1 MEKSNIERIKA
12 IKRGFFY
19 RSLNVSKEE
28 LGEVIDNI
36 KTQEEVDSLM
46 FFLFNYF
53 DTDLIIKLIKNKN
66 INGNSVFHLLSKEQ
80 INCIFKNNKECLK
93 DKEITKHFSSK
104 QIRDYNSE
112 DVINIFLNNDG
123 TLDSERINSLDIL
136 ALNQLLATIN
146 PNYIEEIL
154 NILEI
159 NKIKH
164 IDSEIFKKINNI
176 NILNNSVLKELTY
189 EQFNSLN
196 KEQTIQILIKNKKLQ
211 YLNDDILAR
220 TYINFNDYNGI
231 IGSTIKA
238 ISFGYLYSYKS
249 NKTEV
254 LEQAELLQDKASLVL
269 QGDNL
274 LNTDLYICINK
285 NNINDFSEQQIIQI
299 YENAEFLDKETI
311 QATKEE
317 KLLKVKNLG
326 KIKEMLT
333 KDQFVALFKNNR
345 LKEINRDILEKMF
358 SEYMNPNLF
367 NNLTNEEIANNI
379 NDIHGFLNLVK
390 DDVIEKIKPE
400 HITNNVIAQEIV
412 NSKNFDKLSDQTKN
426 HIINTYPEINIYNID
441 NLNSIIENDKIN
453 MEAKSIVSFT
463 KERMDELSDKSIK
476 NILKMNPK
484 TEKNKIKEE
493 VITNWVFENTDNII
507 SKKRLKEKI
516 INCIN
521 TNNFK
526 DLCTISSK
534 YNKNNVIKI
543 LEKVKPKN
551 NFYGKVAEI
560 EILKNLVLLK
570 DDSKKEYH
578 NMINKIKQLCNTKP
592 NSFGSYIF
600 KTEYLNSIVKENI
613 LNKDLNEKL
622 MEESIANIK
631 SCINTYYGTLEKNS
645 INNELRD
652 LYSKTLLQY
661 YDVLVD
667 KYNINIEELYNKL
680 ENNKITLNREEITCL
695 EVLKEA
701 YNIKPDAV
709 KKVKSYVTPVL
720 SIASKMVAG
729 YYATKIVNNTTNSTI
744 LSGAVAGGAVANITI
759 NAINIAE
766 RNNFF
771 SNKEN
776 YYKKDIK
783 KEYGFFD
790 NIKNF
795 FQEKVVV
802 PLKKM
807 KAKKMKKNGQYVKGI
822 FGYNNNDG
830 EISYCVYKNN
840 AIANQNKKIEIYN
853 KKQKK
858 QINKKIIENYSKEN
872 NKNIKLVNSLMEIK
886 KEALKIQYNR
896 KLEEIYKEFPE
907 LKKNNVNL
915 YSILKGVLSS
925 GVDVLTLGESEKIRN
940 CFNDNKKNIKYK
952 KCIDALEKINIE
964 YKKNKASI
972 IEEHAKRL
980 LNLNPEEREKIDNY
994 MKNVF
999 IKPIKQKNNGD
1010 LATKIYNTYGVVNN
1024 YIEVDNIGKKI
1035 NPNNT
1040 ILYSINRI
1048 NNKNVNKACDE
1059 TITLILTDNIDE
1071 EIKLKNINK
1080 LVQYITKLKD
1090 RGIDITKYQDKVCF
1104 LMSSLKY
1111 FKDSDLSDKIKEQY
1125 VEKIEPHIEKTYKQR
1140 INIKGTKRKD
1150 ISLSC

>member
-12 IKRGFFY
+12 IKRGLFY

-28 LGEVIDNI
+28 LGEIIDNI

-123 TLDSERINSLDIL
+123 TLDPERINSLDIL
-136 ALNQLLATIN
+136 ALNQLLVTIN

-196 KEQTIQILIKNKKLQ
+196 KEQTIQILIKNKTLQ

-220 TYINFNDYNGI
+220 TDINFNDYNGI

-249 NKTEV
+249 NKKEI
-254 LEQAELLQDKASLVL
+254 LEQVELLRDKASLVL

-274 LNTDLYICINK
+274 LNTDLYVCINK

-367 NNLTNEEIANNI
+367 NSLTNEEIANNI

-400 HITNNVIAQEIV
+400 HITNNVTAQEIV

-476 NILKMNPK
+476 NILKMNPR
-484 TEKNKIKEE
+484 TEKNKIKKE
-493 VITNWVFENTDNII
+493 VIMKRVFENTDNII

-516 INCIN
+516 TDCIN

-526 DLCTISSK
+526 DLCTICNK

-652 LYSKTLLQY
+652 LYSKALLQY

-858 QINKKIIENYSKEN
+858 QINKKIIEDYSKEN

-925 GVDVLTLGESEKIRN
+925 GVDVLTLGQSEKIHN
-940 CFNDNKKNIKYK
+940 CFNDNEKNIKYK
-952 KCIDALEKINIE
+952 KCMDALEKINIE

-980 LNLNPEEREKIDNY
+980 LNLNPEERKKIDNY
-994 MKNVF
+994 MENVF

-1125 VEKIEPHIEKTYKQR
+1125 VEKIEPYIEKTYKQR
-1140 INIKGTKRKD
+1140 INIKRKD

>member
-12 IKRGFFY
+12 IKRGLFY

-28 LGEVIDNI
+28 LGEIIDNI

-123 TLDSERINSLDIL
+123 TLDPERINSLDIL

-196 KEQTIQILIKNKKLQ
+196 KEQTIQILIKNKTLQ

-220 TYINFNDYNGI
+220 TDINFNDYNGI

-249 NKTEV
+249 NKKEI
-254 LEQAELLQDKASLVL
+254 LEQVELLRDKASLVL

-274 LNTDLYICINK
+274 LNTDLYVCINK

-367 NNLTNEEIANNI
+367 NSLTNEEIANNI

-400 HITNNVIAQEIV
+400 HITNNVTAQEIV

-476 NILKMNPK
+476 NILKMNPR
-484 TEKNKIKEE
+484 TEKNKIKKE
-493 VITNWVFENTDNII
+493 VIMKRVFENTDNII

-516 INCIN
+516 TDCIN

-526 DLCTISSK
+526 DLCTICNK

-652 LYSKTLLQY
+652 LYSKALLQY

-858 QINKKIIENYSKEN
+858 QINKKIIEDYSKEN

-925 GVDVLTLGESEKIRN
+925 GVDVLTLGQSEKIHN
-940 CFNDNKKNIKYK
+940 CFNDNEKNIKYK
-952 KCIDALEKINIE
+952 KCMDALEKINIE

-980 LNLNPEEREKIDNY
+980 LNLNPEERKKIDNY
-994 MKNVF
+994 MENVF

-1125 VEKIEPHIEKTYKQR
+1125 VEKIEPYIEKTYKQR
-1140 INIKGTKRKD
+1140 INIKRKD

>member
-28 LGEVIDNI
+28 LGEIIDNI

-220 TYINFNDYNGI
+220 TDINFNDYNGI

-249 NKTEV
+249 NKKEI
-254 LEQAELLQDKASLVL
+254 LEQVELLRDKASLVL

-274 LNTDLYICINK
+274 LNTDLYVCINK

-299 YENAEFLDKETI
+299 YENAEFLDKKTI

-367 NNLTNEEIANNI
+367 NSLTNEEIANNI

-400 HITNNVIAQEIV
+400 HITNNVTAQEIV

-476 NILKMNPK
+476 NILKMNPR
-484 TEKNKIKEE
+484 TEKNKIKKE
-493 VITNWVFENTDNII
+493 VIMKRVFENTDNII

-516 INCIN
+516 TDCIN

-526 DLCTISSK
+526 DLCTICSK

-600 KTEYLNSIVKENI
+600 KTEYLNSTVKENI

-840 AIANQNKKIEIYN
+840 AIDNQNKKIEIYN
-853 KKQKK
+853 KNQKK
-858 QINKKIIENYSKEN
+858 QINKKIIEDYSKEN
-872 NKNIKLVNSLMEIK
+872 NKNIKLINSLMEIK

-925 GVDVLTLGESEKIRN
+925 GVDVLTLGQSEKIHN
-940 CFNDNKKNIKYK
+940 CFNDNEKNIKYK
-952 KCIDALEKINIE
+952 KCMDALEKINIE

-994 MKNVF
+994 MENVF

-1125 VEKIEPHIEKTYKQR
+1125 VEKIEPYIEKTYKQK
-1140 INIKGTKRKD
+1140 INIKRKD